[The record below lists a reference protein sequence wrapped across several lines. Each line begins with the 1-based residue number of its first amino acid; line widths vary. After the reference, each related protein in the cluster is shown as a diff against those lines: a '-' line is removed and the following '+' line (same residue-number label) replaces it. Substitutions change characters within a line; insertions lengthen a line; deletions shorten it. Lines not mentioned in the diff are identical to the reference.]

1 MRLFALAENLT
12 EAKCCLVD
20 EHDDADI
27 ANASLRILI
36 VTEGSLDI
44 LNSLILPS
52 LQSLDICGMPDY
64 ESLWRFLERSSP
76 PLLSLCGD
84 GQRLDE
90 WYKCL
95 PLLGSNLENLEIR
108 YVSRFVIGPLFSKN
122 RKKNLSVLPNLK
134 TLACCDVQHDSV
146 DLRQLVA
153 FLYSRSDKLRS
164 FRLVW
169 ETSPFLDS
177 EHCIPIG
184 AGAIETVDSII
195 GHLSRLGQSGMDIYL
210 GTETRNYA
218 RNEFPGREGSSEGS
232 ARAPLSGPGSAAS
245 SFFPGQALIALSAG
259 CCARKRTTLFV
270 PTWAD
275 CSCCPP
281 LVSVPSGDYAYICL
295 RACPDQD
302 ACQISSAQGNGWA
315 VDLDARR
322 PRLEGVTL
330 TYSKPRIT
338 ESTRNDLNE
347 GTLIYPPY
355 ASFEKFLKKDDRWQ
369 RDIHCYRCV
378 LILNTD
384 DNFPYAK
391 FDIETLAEFRD
402 PYSLMD
408 IQDPGA
414 NVLQEKHNTEARV
427 QPCKAARSRPRPHPR
442 VVPEPP
448 CPVSASSSALDD
460 AEDAPLPPPTAS
472 PLRRRGRIR
481 LRHWGARARG
491 RNGGALAGLGARARM
506 EMTLAALAGGWGTR
520 VAAQLASDVGGVT
533 RRRHGGAAEAAQA
546 RRGQQGS
553 RRRLVR
559 LAPDDDV
566 QLLLYVLV
574 VFLGVVLQRGRRRA
588 DGELVCLRRGKR
600 GPLRANGDA
609 DQREG
614 AEAARRG
621 GGDEAIDEGR
631 TADERRD
638 VGGCGSACVVEQ
650 APTAETATPT
660 PSLPSAMVQLLP
672 DQIIDKPPSRCD
684 KPGYFYDFLIVDD
697 DDEDDEDALII
708 KYGRSADPVTRR
720 KQWRRQCKGQH
731 QRWQYCWEVPFATK
745 FGFNSGAESL
755 IHEHFKHAGA
765 WLGPSKCNFCMVSHR
780 EKYDYRRC
788 GGREGVNE
796 VVVAYLRRLGWPVR
810 VACKGSIRPN
820 RRQKSRLSSRHAGD
834 DQVLGRPPLKRVGL
848 AAQIWRRRAGA
859 CRARRDARDYAER
872 CACAARGGAPSAHVC
887 DDDGDSFAVIAGS
900 RTCTHIVPALLG
912 GVEGSLHFFPY
923 SIASQS
929 AQPGADAAREMRTT
943 LLSWR
948 CARERTVFKKVS
960 DALRPCA
967 TVPPHM
973 TLVGRFCLAQY
984 PCDYPKQLRLLMAD
998 NVTEDT
1004 APSARPYRKTSVL
1017 IQALRREGI
1026 LLEEYRETATCTTW
1040 SPWTSSPKF
1049 GPCLVAILS
1058 KFIPPSVSAPETLY
1072 VTLDVHV
1079 ALWITAKFEQA
1090 KERVPTVQDLVNTAL
1105 DLWSA
1110 QVLKHG
1116 EEAPWKNAE
1125 QLYSTIDSI
1134 QHGDAPWKVY
1144 KIRYQ
1149 GQTGVVESFFGGL
1162 GTVLSIIKIEFPSF
1176 SDEKAMKDSTAEII
1190 QNKSGWP
1197 VSCRAGVMRHRAP
1210 GASPPAPA
1218 PGASPSCPR
1227 PAHLGARARPAP
1239 GASLTLFTANIG
1251 RLYLE
1256 GKYHMCFHQK

>member
-1 MRLFALAENLT
+1 MPGAQEHCAWWEWRIARERGVNGAGKSAGGAEMGSQKLRARETRVERENRQ
-12 EAKCCLVD
+12 E
-20 EHDDADI
+20 
-27 ANASLRILI
+27 NAREI
-36 VTEGSLDI
+36 
-44 LNSLILPS
+44 
-52 LQSLDICGMPDY
+52 QSLTGKRNLRGSEI
-64 ESLWRFLERSSP
+64 FAV
-76 PLLSLCGD
+76 
-84 GQRLDE
+84 QRLWGVICYKFGIGLDRGALNIQDSGHSEVFEVGDDE
-90 WYKCL
+90 YRHPESHSSFATVRREVYASKRKSDGGRRLASGPETNVGIELPDSRRTVVQVWTHRVVRMRRKCRVDKVVT
-95 PLLGSNLENLEIR
+95 PPR
-108 YVSRFVIGPLFSKN
+108 SRNPGPS
-122 RKKNLSVLPNLK
+122 
-134 TLACCDVQHDSV
+134 CC
-146 DLRQLVA
+146 A
-153 FLYSRSDKLRS
+153 
-164 FRLVW
+164 
-169 ETSPFLDS
+169 
-177 EHCIPIG
+177 
-184 AGAIETVDSII
+184 
-195 GHLSRLGQSGMDIYL
+195 SRLRPQNRRLWQGACAPQSQ
-210 GTETRNYA
+210 
-218 RNEFPGREGSSEGS
+218 GR
-232 ARAPLSGPGSAAS
+232 
-245 SFFPGQALIALSAG
+245 
-259 CCARKRTTLFV
+259 
-270 PTWAD
+270 
-275 CSCCPP
+275 
-281 LVSVPSGDYAYICL
+281 
-295 RACPDQD
+295 
-302 ACQISSAQGNGWA
+302 
-315 VDLDARR
+315 
-322 PRLEGVTL
+322 
-330 TYSKPRIT
+330 
-338 ESTRNDLNE
+338 
-347 GTLIYPPY
+347 
-355 ASFEKFLKKDDRWQ
+355 
-369 RDIHCYRCV
+369 
-378 LILNTD
+378 
-384 DNFPYAK
+384 
-391 FDIETLAEFRD
+391 
-402 PYSLMD
+402 
-408 IQDPGA
+408 
-414 NVLQEKHNTEARV
+414 
-427 QPCKAARSRPRPHPR
+427 
-442 VVPEPP
+442 
-448 CPVSASSSALDD
+448 
-460 AEDAPLPPPTAS
+460 
-472 PLRRRGRIR
+472 
-481 LRHWGARARG
+481 
-491 RNGGALAGLGARARM
+491 
-506 EMTLAALAGGWGTR
+506 WGTR
-520 VAAQLASDVGGVT
+520 VAAQLASDVGRVS

-546 RRGQQGS
+546 RRGQRGS

-559 LAPDDDV
+559 LAPDDGV

-697 DDEDDEDALII
+697 DDEDDDDALII